1 MDWTTL
7 LSMLWDYRFVIIGV
21 ILIIVYGIMNP
32 ATFKAKLYALMLDAK
47 DLAKNGVLATGKAQE
62 DWVVSHAA
70 DYLGKR
76 FAIILK
82 IMSEE
87 QLRALIK
94 KLYDGAMDL
103 VDDGKVNGST
113 TSNTSKATTTGGA
126 QASNTTQGTISK

>member
-1 MDWTTL
+1 MNWTTV
-7 LSMLWDYRFVIIGV
+7 LSMLWNYRFVIIG
-21 ILIIVYGIMNP
+21 IVMIAIYDIMNST
-32 ATFKAKLYALMLDAK
+32 AFKAKLYALMLDAK
-47 DLAKNGVLATGKAQE
+47 KLAKDGVLATGQAQE

-94 KLYDGAMDL
+94 KLYDCAMDVL
-103 VDDGKVNGST
+103 DDGKTNGST
-113 TSNTSKATTTGGA
+113 TTTTATTTA
-126 QASNTTQGTISK
+126 DNK